1 MDKNKPPAKPLPQP
15 VPQGMKDFFN
25 LVSPARSPSPVD
37 DLQGRYLDK
46 VNEAKR
52 GSATFSN
59 ARDIDAIV
67 EFRIREWMMRVEKE
81 AQEERKRKELL
92 ERLNRPHD
100 PPKPGAP
107 NNKITPPKN

>member
-1 MDKNKPPAKPLPQP
+1 MDKKPPSNNNLPQP
-15 VPQGMKDFFN
+15 VKDFFN
-25 LVSPARSPSPVD
+25 RVSPRNAASPID

-92 ERLNRPHD
+92 ERLNRPHT
-100 PPKPGAP
+100 PQKPGGP
-107 NNKITPPKN
+107 NNKLPPPGN